1 MKILNF
7 KIILIFFILALL
19 SVNCAPHCDDE
30 DYRNDEKEAAVIKHS
45 DSLDVTKI
53 D

>member
-7 KIILIFFILALL
+7 KVVLIGFILALL

-30 DYRNDEKEAAVIKHS
+30 DYRQDEKKAAVIKHS
-45 DSLDVTKI
+45 DSLEVKKI